1 MSFARLAFAA
11 LATAGA
17 AGAFGGDF
25 GVSPIRVEL
34 DRSVKSAVITV
45 TNDDRRPLAFQVRAL
60 QWTQDAEG
68 ADRYAETADLVY
80 FPRQLKLAPK
90 ESRVVRVGY
99 RAPPA
104 QREQAF
110 RLYIEELADQS
121 ARDPAQTGV
130 SVTLRFGVPIFLRP
144 ATPAAAGAL
153 ELPSSGGRALIR
165 NTGNVHFRVNAVR
178 YAAVDAGGKSVAEQT
193 ADGWYLLAGV
203 ERAYPVKLP
212 REACARGS
220 RLRAE
225 ALVDK
230 LELRAERALAPED
243 CR

>member
-1 MSFARLAFAA
+1 MPFKNLLLAAVSFSMAA
-11 LATAGA
+11 T
-17 AGAFGGDF
+17 AFGGDF

-45 TNDDRRPLAFQVRAL
+45 TNDDRKPLAFQVRAL

-68 ADRYAETADLVY
+68 ADRYAETSDLVY

-90 ESRVVRVGY
+90 ESRVIRVGY
-99 RAPPA
+99 KAPA
-104 QREQAF
+104 LQREQAF
-110 RLYIEELADQS
+110 RLYIEELADPA

-144 ATPAAAGAL
+144 APPAAAGAL
-153 ELPSSGGRALIR
+153 ELPSGAARGLIR

-178 YAAVDAGGKSVAEQT
+178 YTVLGPGGETAFEQSV
-193 ADGWYLLAGV
+193 DGWYLLAGAQ
-203 ERAYPVKLP
+203 RTYSIKLP
-212 REACARGS
+212 PEACARGA
-220 RLRAE
+220 RLRVE
-225 ALVDK
+225 ALVEK
-230 LELRAERALAPED
+230 LDLRAERALAPED